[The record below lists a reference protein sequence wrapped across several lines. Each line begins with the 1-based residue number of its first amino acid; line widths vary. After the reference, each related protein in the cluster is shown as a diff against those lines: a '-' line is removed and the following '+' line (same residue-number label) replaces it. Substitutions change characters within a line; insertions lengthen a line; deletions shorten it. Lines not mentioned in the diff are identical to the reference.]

1 MKRYLF
7 GVVLLAGL
15 SACSEEPVGEHSV
28 PVPIEITAALPG
40 DGTGSASPASKAVAD
55 PAQSLTLYF
64 ARADQD
70 ASGTYGG
77 YAASAIP
84 ATRAAGTGAQALT
97 FTTPQYYLANRKAS
111 KLTGW
116 YPQAG
121 QYKDGVVSWT
131 LDGSQDVMTAPA
143 QSGSLTSAKMSFAFS
158 HRLTQLQFYL
168 YAEDDKARA
177 AWGDITLISVSSQ
190 PIGCSYTP
198 ATNGDNG
205 AVVFG
210 NTQDNYHYLVK
221 GFTSFQLPVGIDNA
235 KRVGDPMM
243 IAPHSELYSVR
254 ITVLSSTKG
263 YAYMLAPSRTYAAGS
278 VIRMKLKFT
287 RLTYHVEPEISI
299 EDWVSSDSSTEVKT
313 DPVPEPGVDIGDWTN
328 GSETELN

>member
-64 ARADQD
+64 VRADQD
-70 ASGTYGG
+70 ASGTYGD
-77 YAASAIP
+77 YAAWAIP

-116 YPQAG
+116 YPQPG
-121 QYKDGVVSWT
+121 RYNDGVAAWA

-158 HRLTQLQFYL
+158 HRLTQLQFYP

-177 AWGDITLISVSSQ
+177 AWGYITEISVSAQ
-190 PIGCSYTP
+190 PTGCSYDL
-198 ATNGDNG
+198 ATNDDDG

-210 NTQDNYHYLVK
+210 NTLDHYLVK

-254 ITVLSSTKG
+254 IMVKSSTKG
-263 YAYMLAPSRTYAAGS
+263 SAYMLAPSRTYAAGS